1 MVDQRDTLQY
11 MDAPLLCYA
20 DKFFDRRA
28 TYKVKTVCSRID
40 ACDGRLDGVRIL
52 YWSQAVFEDE
62 ISRMR
67 SPTRAEL
74 SQRSRPTA
82 ARASMVPFFIYV
94 RGATTGRGVSLQ

>member
-40 ACDGRLDGVRIL
+40 ACDGRLDGVRI
-52 YWSQAVFEDE
+52 
-62 ISRMR
+62 SRGII
-67 SPTRAEL
+67 TAL
-74 SQRSRPTA
+74 STDRCK
-82 ARASMVPFFIYV
+82 
-94 RGATTGRGVSLQ
+94 GVDGSIFHLR